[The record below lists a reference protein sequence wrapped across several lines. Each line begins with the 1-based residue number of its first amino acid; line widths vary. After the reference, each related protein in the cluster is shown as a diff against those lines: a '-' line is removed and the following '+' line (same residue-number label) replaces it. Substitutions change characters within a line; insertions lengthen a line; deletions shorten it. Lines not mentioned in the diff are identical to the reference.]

1 MKVSD
6 LMTPNVETVKMDT
19 LLSDIWKIFKQ
30 HRFHHLPVVDE
41 HNKLIGMISDRDVL
55 YHISPRVESGN
66 ATVAEIEVLRKP
78 AHQFMSRGP
87 LTVYPN
93 TSAARALRTII
104 EQSVS
109 CLPVVDDEK
118 NLLGILTWRD
128 VIKFVLRRVE
138 GGDASAN
145 EHDPSEGSV
154 EPVQAGD

>member
-19 LLSDIWKIFKQ
+19 ILSDIWKIFRQ
-30 HRFHHLPVVDE
+30 HRFHHLPVVDDN
-41 HNKLIGMISDRDVL
+41 NKLVGMISDRDIL

-66 ATVAEIEVLRKP
+66 ATVAELEVLRKP

-104 EQSVS
+104 DQSVS
-109 CLPVVDDEK
+109 CLPVVDDEM
-118 NLLGILTWRD
+118 NLKGILTWRD
-128 VIKFVLRRVE
+128 VIKFVIRRTE
-138 GGDASAN
+138 GGDASVDTTGVSVDMEN
-145 EHDPSEGSV
+145 PSS
-154 EPVQAGD
+154 

>member
-6 LMTPNVETVKMDT
+6 LMTSKVETIGMDT
-19 LLSDIWKIFKQ
+19 ILSDVWKIFKQ

-41 HNKLIGMISDRDVL
+41 NQKLIGMISDRDVL
-55 YHISPRVESGN
+55 FNISPRVESGN

-93 TSAARALRTII
+93 TSATRALRNII
-104 EQSVS
+104 ENGVS
-109 CLPVVDDEK
+109 CLPVVDDES

-128 VIKFVLRRVE
+128 VIKFVLERAEQAE
-138 GGDASAN
+138 G
-145 EHDPSEGSV
+145 
-154 EPVQAGD
+154 

>member
-1 MKVSD
+1 MIVSD

-19 LLSDIWKIFKQ
+19 ILSEVWKIFRQ
-30 HRFHHLPVVDE
+30 HRFHHLPVVDDQ
-41 HNKLIGMISDRDVL
+41 NKLIGMISDRDVL

-104 EQSVS
+104 DQSVS
-109 CLPVVDDEK
+109 CLPVVDDEM
-118 NLLGILTWRD
+118 NLKGILTWRD
-128 VIKFVLRRVE
+128 VIKLVIRRTE
-138 GGDASAN
+138 EAEAST
-145 EHDPSEGSV
+145 DKVDLSV
-154 EPVQAGD
+154 DG